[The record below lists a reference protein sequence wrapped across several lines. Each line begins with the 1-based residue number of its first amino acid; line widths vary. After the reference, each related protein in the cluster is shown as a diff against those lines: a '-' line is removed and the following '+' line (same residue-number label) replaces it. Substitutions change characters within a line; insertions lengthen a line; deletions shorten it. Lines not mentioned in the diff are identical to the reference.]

1 MAKLDWSKLQLVTE
15 YSPIDPSNPESVEI
29 RAAQLK
35 DTATLLL
42 EIQRIKS
49 SKKKKCPGDQR
60 EESEVIL

>member
-15 YSPIDPSNPESVEI
+15 YSPVDPSNPESVEI

-42 EIQRIKS
+42 EIHRIKS
-49 SKKKKCPGDQR
+49 SKKKKSPESRD
-60 EESEVIL
+60 EDSEVEL